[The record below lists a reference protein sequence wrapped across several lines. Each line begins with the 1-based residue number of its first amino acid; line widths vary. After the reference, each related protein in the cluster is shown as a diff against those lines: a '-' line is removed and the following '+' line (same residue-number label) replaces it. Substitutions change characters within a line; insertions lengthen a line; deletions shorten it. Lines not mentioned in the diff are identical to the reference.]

1 MSAIDFP
8 NSPTVGQTFSAGG
21 NVWQWT
27 GTVWQ
32 VVRVTPTGPTG
43 PQGPTGPAGD
53 TGPTGSSGQFTAQAS
68 TPPSSP
74 LAGDAWFN
82 TEDGAV
88 YIYYDDYWVEVGTS
102 EFGGATGPTGPA
114 GVAGATGPT
123 GPSGGPTGP
132 TGPAG
137 TGDTGPTGPAGE
149 AGATGPT
156 GPAGATGATG
166 TGDTGPTGP
175 AGATGATGATGPAG
189 DTGPTGPQGPQ
200 GVSITFQ
207 GTVATVGN
215 LPSSGNDVNDAYIV
229 EADGNLYVWDGDS
242 WNDVGQIIGPMGPT
256 GATGPSGV
264 VQTIFYGLDFD
275 AAEGRLYVDDY
286 VVDDSG
292 YVYSED
298 YEEWLLSENT
308 LTFVWNNNKPSHL
321 ALEG

>member
-1 MSAIDFP
+1 MSSIDFP
-8 NSPTVGQTFSAGG
+8 NSPTIGQTFSAGG

-43 PQGPTGPAGD
+43 PQGPQGDTGP

-102 EFGGATGPTGPA
+102 EFGGATGPAGSAGATGP
-114 GVAGATGPT
+114 TGPT

-132 TGPAG
+132 TGPTGA
-137 TGDTGPTGPAGE
+137 GDTGPTGPAGE

-156 GPAGATGATG
+156 GA
-166 TGDTGPTGP
+166 TGDTGPTG
-175 AGATGATGATGPAG
+175 ATGASGA
-189 DTGPTGPQGPQ
+189 Q

-207 GTVATVGN
+207 GSVATVGN
-215 LPSSGNDVNDAYIV
+215 LPAEGNDVNDAYIV
-229 EADGNLYVWDGDS
+229 DADGNLYVWDGDS
-242 WNDVGQIIGPMGPT
+242 WNDVGQIVGPTGPT

-264 VQTIFYGLDFD
+264 VQTIFYGLEFD

-286 VVDDSG
+286 VVNSTG

-308 LTFVWNNNKPSHL
+308 LTFIWNNSKPSHL
-321 ALEG
+321 ALEVE